1 MTPHRDIDRI
11 LDVWL
16 DDGPVVLPERA
27 LSAALETIEH
37 TRQQRAVPLLWRF
50 LPMIALSPRRLGM
63 PLAVAGALAILVVT
77 AGAFALLQGTI
88 VGPRLGSAPAPTLT
102 IDDVRAAVLA
112 KTQAPAGTTLQREG
126 VVDLSYMA
134 PDPELRAEWSALGL
148 RASDTWQSYFSGG
161 GQSWVTSGMVWAD
174 AATAEAAFE
183 AHRSYVPVLIQ
194 GENEV
199 AVTGL
204 GDQATCY
211 SFAGNAI
218 VSGEGAMCL
227 FRIGNATFFVPGSGA
242 GVEAADV
249 IAVSRSVADGAR

>member
-1 MTPHRDIDRI
+1 MTPHRDMEQI

-16 DDGPVVLPERA
+16 DDGPVAFPDRA

-50 LPMIALSPRRLGM
+50 LPVIALSPGRLGM
-63 PLAVAGALAILVVT
+63 PTAIAAALAILVVT
-77 AGAFALLQGTI
+77 AGALALMQGTI
-88 VGPRLGSAPAPTLT
+88 VGPRLGAAPAATLT

-112 KTQAPAGTTLQREG
+112 KTQAPAGTTFQREG
-126 VVDLSYMA
+126 VVDLTYLA
-134 PDPELRAEWSALGL
+134 PDPELRTEWSALGL
-148 RASDTWQSYFSGG
+148 RGSDTWHSYFSGG
-161 GQSWVTSGMVWAD
+161 GQSWVTAGMVWAD

-183 AHRSYVPVLIQ
+183 AHRAYLPTLIQ

-218 VSGEGAMCL
+218 VSGAGTMCL

-242 GVEAADV
+242 GVDASDV
-249 IAVSRSVADGAR
+249 IAVSQSVADGAH